1 MQAYMKSALPFRG
14 VTQPVHRETAKAVFL
29 AHPLRGFEQWRD
41 TILALW
47 RGARFRE
54 ERYAAI
60 ALAADKAYRVH
71 ALSVDALPVYDEL
84 IAEGAWWDYVD
95 WTAIR
100 LVGPLLREHPRE
112 LKPVVRRWSSDANLW
127 RRRASIICQ
136 IGAKGETDFRLL
148 DACIRANTG
157 DREFFVRK
165 AIGWALREH
174 SKTDGE
180 LVRRYVAE
188 HEDELSPLSRR
199 EAMKWLEHVHVPRK
213 KP

>member
-1 MQAYMKSALPFRG
+1 VSASRALVSAVRRELAAQGEPERALRMQAYMKSALPFRG

-136 IGAKGETDFRLL
+136 IGAKG
-148 DACIRANTG
+148 G
-157 DREFFVRK
+157 DRLPPARRVHP
-165 AIGWALREH
+165 REH
-174 SKTDGE
+174 
-180 LVRRYVAE
+180 RRPRVLRSQGDWLGAARAL
-188 HEDELSPLSRR
+188 EDRR
-199 EAMKWLEHVHVPRK
+199 
-213 KP
+213 